1 MSKIVKQEENFS
13 KWYTSIIENANLVDY
28 GLVKGT
34 IMFKPYGWSIWKR
47 IQEEFNKV
55 LVSVNTLEVCFP
67 MFIPYSEFKKE
78 KEHVEGFNPELF
90 KVSHLGDKKLEDEL
104 VVRPTSEISFCNYF
118 KKNVNS
124 YNDLP
129 CILNQWGSVFRVEK
143 NTRPFLRTSEFL
155 WQEQHAVFASQKEAY
170 DFSILIVNEYKRFV
184 NDYLSIAV
192 LMGEKTENERFAGAD
207 NTFTIE
213 ALMPDGQILQSA
225 TSHYLGTNFSKSYDL
240 KYQTRNNDYDL
251 MFQTSA
257 GLSTR
262 IIGAIIMSHSDNNG
276 LVLPFKI
283 APIQFVI
290 VTSSEIEKDSKF
302 LRDVYKNLFGYK
314 YETYFVEKSLGLKL
328 QENEIK
334 GIPFQ
339 FILGKKEIENNSLT
353 IYRRDTKEKQ
363 TISFDKL
370 NKDFVENLI
379 KDYCSNLYKKT
390 EDRLN
395 NSIQFVDNIEDF
407 KKALDNKKIISAYWS
422 GTPEDEKKLKE
433 LTTAT
438 PRCFDWLQKI
448 DSSKKC
454 FFTNKPNAK
463 LVYFARAY

>member
-34 IMFKPYGWSIWKR
+34 IMFKPYGFAIWKR

-55 LVSVNTLEVCFP
+55 LVSLNTAEVCFP
-67 MFIPYSEFKKE
+67 MLIPYSEFMKE

-90 KVSHLGDKKLEDEL
+90 KVSHLGEKKLEDEL
-104 VVRPTSEISFCNYF
+104 VIRPTSEISFCNYF
-118 KKNVNS
+118 KKNINS

-155 WQEQHAVFASQKEAY
+155 WQEQHAVFADKKEAF
-170 DFSILIVNEYKRFV
+170 DFSIAMVNEYKKFV

-213 ALMPDGQILQSA
+213 ALMPDGQVLQSA
-225 TSHYLGTNFSKSYDL
+225 TSHYLGTNFAKSYDL
-240 KYQTRNNDYDL
+240 KYQTKNNNYDL
-251 MFQTSA
+251 MYQTSA

-283 APIQFVI
+283 APIQFAI
-290 VTSSEIEKDSKF
+290 VTSNEVNKDSDELK
-302 LRDVYKNLFGYK
+302 VIYKNLLGYNHQ
-314 YETYFVEKSLGLKL
+314 TYFVEKSLGLQL

-339 FILGKKEIENNSLT
+339 LILGKKEIENKTIT
-353 IYRRDTKEKQ
+353 IYRRDNREKQ
-363 TISFDKL
+363 NISF
-370 NKDFVENLI
+370 NEFNQSFVENLI
-379 KDYCSNLYKKT
+379 KEYSSNLFNKT
-390 EDRLN
+390 EKRLN
-395 NSIQFVDNIEDF
+395 SSIQSVNNIDEF

-422 GTPEDEKKLKE
+422 GNAEDEKKLKE

-438 PRCFDWLQKI
+438 PRCFDWNQKV
-448 DSSKKC
+448 DKNKKC